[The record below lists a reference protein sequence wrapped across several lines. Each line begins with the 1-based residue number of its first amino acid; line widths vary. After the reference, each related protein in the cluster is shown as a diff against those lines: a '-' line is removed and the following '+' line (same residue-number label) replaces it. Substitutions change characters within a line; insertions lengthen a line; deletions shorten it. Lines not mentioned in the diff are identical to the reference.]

1 MSEVIDVEEDE
12 LKTALLGLVMA
23 LVEVIRD
30 TLKIQA
36 LRRMDSGRLTDDEIE
51 RLGIALYEL
60 DVAIE
65 EIEEEHELEDAVNQT
80 RDGLNQLVDEV
91 LNPETW
97 KDNIEQG
104 GRA

>member
-1 MSEVIDVEEDE
+1 MSEVIDIEEDE

-23 LVEVIRD
+23 LVEVVRD

-36 LRRMDSGRLTDDEIE
+36 LRRMDSGRLTEDEIE

-65 EIEEEHELEDAVNQT
+65 EIESEHELEDAVHQT

-97 KDNIEQG
+97 KENIEAG
-104 GRA
+104 TGA